1 MITGEINLGKIYY
14 NCLVDKKDSAKI
26 MFQFFVVIQDF
37 QEEFQQKRLR
47 VFFLREWART

>member
-37 QEEFQQKRLR
+37 QEEFQPEK
-47 VFFLREWART
+47 VKGFFSS